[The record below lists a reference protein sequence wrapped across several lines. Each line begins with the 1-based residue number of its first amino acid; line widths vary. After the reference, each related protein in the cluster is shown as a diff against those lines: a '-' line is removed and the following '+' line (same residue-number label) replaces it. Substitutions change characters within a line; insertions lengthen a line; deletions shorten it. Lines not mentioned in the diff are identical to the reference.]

1 MKLNEQQLKRFTE
14 KFEIK
19 AKSIIL
25 IEKKNKVTIVM
36 NTVRIFDVKKEL
48 VKEFL

>member
-1 MKLNEQQLKRFTE
+1 MKLNEKQIKRFTE
-14 KFEIK
+14 IFEIK

-25 IEKKNKVTIVM
+25 IEKEDIVTIVI
-36 NTVRIFDVKKEL
+36 NSVIIFDVSKEL

>member
-1 MKLNEQQLKRFTE
+1 MKLNEKQIKMFTDI
-14 KFEIK
+14 FEIK

-25 IEKKNKVTIVM
+25 IENGEKVTIVI
-36 NTVRIFDVKKEL
+36 NSVIIFDVKKEL